1 MTENP
6 EYWWIWQIILV
17 IGYIRIIIPMWFSW
31 EEKLKPSPKLLKA
44 FITISMFSGV
54 WWLWDLEH
62 IIWVAEL
69 AGIGQKI

>member
-1 MTENP
+1 
-6 EYWWIWQIILV
+6 
-17 IGYIRIIIPMWFSW
+17 MWFSW